1 MFRFRDRLLFII
13 GGSGGGRSGGGRS
26 GGGSGGA
33 GGGAGG
39 SGGAG
44 GGVGGAEDFGCVTMK
59 FTLFTHPRAD
69 CNILI
74 IPHVDN

>member
-1 MFRFRDRLLFII
+1 M
-13 GGSGGGRSGGGRS
+13 GGEKR
-26 GGGSGGA
+26 

>member
-1 MFRFRDRLLFII
+1 MFRFQDRLLFII
-13 GGSGGGRSGGGRS
+13 GGSGGGGEWGGEA
-26 GGGSGGA
+26 GGEER

-59 FTLFTHPRAD
+59 FTLFTHPKAD

>member
-1 MFRFRDRLLFII
+1 M
-13 GGSGGGRSGGGRS
+13 GGEERGGEER
-26 GGGSGGA
+26 

>member
-1 MFRFRDRLLFII
+1 MHI
-13 GGSGGGRSGGGRS
+13 GAG
-26 GGGSGGA
+26 

-39 SGGAG
+39 KERRGSGGERGGA

-59 FTLFTHPRAD
+59 FTLFTHPKAY
-69 CNILI
+69 CNIFI

>member
-1 MFRFRDRLLFII
+1 MFRFQDRLLFII
-13 GGSGGGRSGGGRS
+13 GGSGGGEERGGRVGGGEKR
-26 GGGSGGA
+26 

>member
-13 GGSGGGRSGGGRS
+13 GGSGGGEERGGEKR
-26 GGGSGGA
+26 GGSGGA

>member
-1 MFRFRDRLLFII
+1 MHL
-13 GGSGGGRSGGGRS
+13 GAGGVGSGGKERGGRSGGRS
-26 GGGSGGA
+26 GGEGAEGERGGTE
-33 GGGAGG
+33 GA
-39 SGGAG
+39 

-59 FTLFTHPRAD
+59 FTLFTHPKAD